1 MTLRKVIILID
12 YIILFIV
19 IRFIHH
25 FPEGDVLQ
33 LNGQNLATR
42 LINIREILRLLL
54 KYINY
59 NTRSDVTV
67 HALRQR

>member
-1 MTLRKVIILID
+1 MTLIKVIILID
-12 YIILFIV
+12 YIISFIV

-54 KYINY
+54 KYIKY